1 MKKFFEEFKN
11 FALKGNMLDLAIGV
25 IIGASFNSVVTSIV
39 NDIFMPIIGIIIGG
53 TDFSALSVTV
63 GSAKIQYGLFVQN
76 VVNLF
81 IVAFCLFL
89 IVKAM
94 NSVKSKLEAA
104 KKVEEAEEAEEK
116 PAEKSEEVI
125 LLEQIRDSLVS
136 INDKK

>member
-11 FALKGNMLDLAIGV
+11 FALKGNMLYLAIGV

-39 NDIFMPIIGIIIGG
+39 NDIFMPLIGIIIGG
-53 TDFSALSVTV
+53 TDFSALSVKV
-63 GSAKIQYGLFVQN
+63 GSAKIQYGLFIQN

-94 NSVKSKLEAA
+94 NSVKNKLEAA
-104 KKVEEAEEAEEK
+104 KKVEEAVVEEK
-116 PAEKSEEVI
+116 PAEKSEEVV

-136 INDKK
+136 LNDKK

>member
-136 INDKK
+136 LNDKK

>member
-1 MKKFFEEFKN
+1 MKKFFEEFKS

-53 TDFSALSVTV
+53 TDFSKLSIEV
-63 GSAKIQYGLFVQN
+63 GSAKIQYGLFIQN

-89 IVKAM
+89 IVKAI

-104 KKVEEAEEAEEK
+104 KKAEEAEEAEEK
-116 PAEKSEEVI
+116 PAEKSEEVV

-136 INDKK
+136 LNEK